1 MIHMVISEAR
11 HGEVAV
17 VIIGLEPDVD
27 ARVDASFLGCIGE
40 IFRQELSLLVE
51 IVSSPL
57 RTVSGYDM
65 LNIAAELTY
74 DIDQYIQRPAFPLLD
89 QLR

>member
-1 MIHMVISEAR
+1 MIHMVISETR

-17 VIIGLEPDVD
+17 VIIRLEPDVD
-27 ARVDASFLGCIGE
+27 ARVDASFLSCVGE

-57 RTVSGYDM
+57 RMVNGYDM

-74 DIDQYIQRPAFPLLD
+74 DINQYIQRSTFPLLD

>member
-17 VIIGLEPDVD
+17 VIIRLEPDVD
-27 ARVDASFLGCIGE
+27 ARVDASFLSCVGE

-57 RTVSGYDM
+57 RMVSGYDM
-65 LNIAAELTY
+65 LNIAAGLTY
-74 DIDQYIQRPAFPLLD
+74 DINQYIQRSAFPLLD

>member
-17 VIIGLEPDVD
+17 VIIGLKPDVD
-27 ARVDASFLGCIGE
+27 ARVDASFLSCVGE
-40 IFRQELSLLVE
+40 IFRQKLSLLVE

-57 RTVSGYDM
+57 RLVSGYDM

-74 DIDQYIQRPAFPLLD
+74 DIDQYIQRPTFPPLD

>member
-27 ARVDASFLGCIGE
+27 ARVDASFLSCVGK

-57 RTVSGYDM
+57 RMVSGYGM
-65 LNIAAELTY
+65 PNIAVELTY
-74 DIDQYIQRPAFPLLD
+74 DIDQYIQRPTFPLLD